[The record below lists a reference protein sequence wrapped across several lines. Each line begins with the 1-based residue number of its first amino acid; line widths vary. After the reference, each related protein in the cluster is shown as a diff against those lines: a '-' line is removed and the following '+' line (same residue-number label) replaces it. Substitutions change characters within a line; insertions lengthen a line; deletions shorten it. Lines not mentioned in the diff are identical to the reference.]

1 MTSHMIT
8 HIPIFSGKMYPTQG
22 ILFCAPFTDDA
33 LYMEQ
38 LGKANF
44 WYYECLVSSPEDE

>member
-1 MTSHMIT
+1 MTEL
-8 HIPIFSGKMYPTQG
+8 IFVGKMYPTQG

-38 LGKANF
+38 LSKANF
-44 WYYECLVSSPEDE
+44 W